1 MDLLRWQARDTNEKF
16 MFKTVR
22 KPVPEYL
29 TEDLTKVNTIHTHN
43 LHNLTQNN
51 LFMPK
56 SNTKVLQ
63 MSFR

>member
-1 MDLLRWQARDTNEKF
+1 MDLLRWQARDTNERF

-22 KPVPEYL
+22 KLVPEYL
-29 TEDLTKVNTIHTHN
+29 TEDLTKVNAIHTHN
-43 LHNLTQNN
+43 LQVTQNN

>member
-22 KPVPEYL
+22 KLVPEYL
-29 TEDLTKVNTIHTHN
+29 TEDLTKVNAIHTHN
-43 LHNLTQNN
+43 LRVTQNN